1 MKSIYLSVILTLCL
15 NFCFSQSNDEI
26 AGKAGCDYFSIK
38 NTDKYLDADSI
49 NFIMSKN
56 NNDVPYILF
65 IQGSGNCSIIS
76 SYQNNYYSMLSS
88 LVPDSLMGK
97 YKFVLIS
104 RQGVPLCSSFES
116 NSINET
122 ETRGDYTKFI
132 KNNYLEG
139 YVNSAKQVIK
149 YIKQKNRK
157 AQIIVIGHSQGYH
170 IASKLAGEIPDEI
183 SKVVCMSSNP
193 FGGEPFIKI
202 REIRQKMILQKI
214 TELNANKM
222 IDSISSAY
230 KLSCKYGV
238 LDIPENA
245 PLDYYYYRN
254 DYSFGSVNSFDDLM
268 KINNPVLIVYGTDD
282 KNNFAV
288 LDNDLLPLYFTK
300 EGKTNLTVQCY
311 PGFDHNY
318 FSKEYDDKGNVLKE
332 LFNWPMVFARIDEW
346 IEKN

>member
-1 MKSIYLSVILTLCL
+1 MKTMLLTFILTLC
-15 NFCFSQSNDEI
+15 FSICFSQNNNEI
-26 AGKAGCDYFSIK
+26 AGKAGYEYLSIK

-49 NFIMSKN
+49 NFIISKN
-56 NNDVPYILF
+56 DNDVPYILF
-65 IQGSGNCSIIS
+65 IEGSGNSSIIS
-76 SYQNNYYSMLSS
+76 SYENNYYCLLSS

-104 RQGVPLCSSFES
+104 KQGVPLSSSLES
-116 NSINET
+116 NKIFET
-122 ETRGDYTKFI
+122 ETRGDYTKYI

-139 YVNSAKQVIK
+139 YVNAAKQVIE
-149 YIKQKNRK
+149 YIKRKNRK

-170 IASKLAGEIPDEI
+170 IASRLAGEIPDEI

-202 REIRQKMILQKI
+202 REIRQEMILHQI
-214 TELNANKM
+214 SELSANKM

-230 KLSCKYGV
+230 KLTCKYGV
-238 LDIPENA
+238 LNIPDNA
-245 PLDYYYYRN
+245 ELDYYYFRN

-268 KINNPVLIVYGTDD
+268 KINNPILIVYGTDD

-300 EGKTNLTVQCY
+300 AGKTNLTVQCY

-318 FSKEYDDKGNVLKE
+318 FSKEYDDQGSVLKE
-332 LFNWPMVFARIDEW
+332 IFNWPMVFTRIDEW
-346 IEKN
+346 IRKN